1 METFF
6 NIFFLIFILFF
17 FYINGVFFQTCFIKG
32 NDNIKNNYFYLLPI
46 FGLSFFCIVIT
57 ILYNFVNLTILEINF
72 TFLIFYLTF
81 FFKIR
86 KNFVEHLINFFNIL
100 KLIFPVILFYCF
112 IILFRDENFYVFRGN
127 YWDQFTMISMGIIF
141 ENNQYKNI
149 SDLLIRENFVLENFE
164 NFYNN
169 LRNNIFSK
177 DHYYFSFQNLFTRQF
192 NSLLLAFF
200 FKLKF
205 IDLFIINLC
214 LKMFFIS
221 NIILSTKLLFSIF
234 NYKIK
239 NSTFYA
245 FIFTFSFWT
254 LYIFEI
260 DALAQ
265 LCSFSILILLLALS
279 KKIIFDNNFSK
290 SNYFITL
297 ILYSSL
303 FLIYPSLFVIFNF
316 FLLIYL
322 LFNIQFCKKNYFK
335 ILSFLL
341 FFILI
346 SSPRIID
353 HFNLLTMFA
362 SGSPDYWYYFGGFVL
377 GKESII
383 TNFEVVNYLKDN
395 INQNNDI
402 LSKIRTI
409 VDINYSNGFNL
420 IFYNILLSL
429 FGFYHLAPEGL
440 RFNLETISLLFLSLF
455 IYLIIF
461 KNIFLNFKF
470 LIKNIKKNKFQIAT
484 ILIIFFLFIILFLSQ
499 KPYALLKLYFFVS
512 PILFLVLFTNFQKEL
527 NLSLFVLLILLTTM
541 PIYKYK
547 DNNYGIG
554 THDSLPSILDVNK
567 KKNTNWKLTVNSSNL
582 KKCKNGIKI
591 LTNDIIERGFLSLKL
606 DYLKIKELKNKKSNC
621 SIKKIGKNFTI
632 IYE

>member
-1 METFF
+1 MENFF

-17 FYINGVFFQTCFIKG
+17 FYLNGAFFQEYFLKK
-32 NDNIKNNYFYLLPI
+32 DNKIKNENFYLLPI
-46 FGLSFFCIVIT
+46 IGLSFFCVVIT
-57 ILYNFVNLTILEINF
+57 FLYNFINLSIVQIN
-72 TFLIFYLTF
+72 LIFFILYIMF
-81 FFKIR
+81 IFKIR
-86 KNFVEHLINFFNIL
+86 KNFTEHLFNFFNIL
-100 KLIFPVILFYCF
+100 KLILPIILFYFF
-112 IILFRDENFYVFRGN
+112 IILFRNENFYVFRGN

-141 ENNQYKNI
+141 ENYQYKNI
-149 SDLLIRENFVLENFE
+149 ADLLIKENFVFENFE

-169 LRNNIFSK
+169 LRDNVFSK
-177 DHYYFSFQNLFTRQF
+177 DHYYFSFQNLFARQF

-200 FKLKF
+200 FKIKF
-205 IDLFIINLC
+205 IDIFVIHLC
-214 LKMFFIS
+214 LKIFFLS
-221 NIILSTKLLFSIF
+221 NIILSTKLLFSSF
-234 NYKIK
+234 NYEIK

-245 FIFTFSFWT
+245 WVFAFSFWT
-254 LYIFEI
+254 IYIFEI

-279 KKIIFDNNFSK
+279 KKIIFENNFTK
-290 SNYFITL
+290 SNYFICL
-297 ILYSSL
+297 VLYSSL
-303 FLIYPSLFVIFNF
+303 FLIYPSLFVIFNI
-316 FLLIYL
+316 FLIIYL
-322 LFNIQFCKKNYFK
+322 LFNIQFLKNNYFK
-335 ILSFLL
+335 ILSFLV

-383 TNFEVVNYLKDN
+383 TNFEVVNHLKDY

-429 FGFYHLAPEGL
+429 FGFYHLAPESL

-461 KNIFLNFKF
+461 KNILLNFKF
-470 LIKNIKKNKFQIAT
+470 LIKNKKKNKFQIVT

-499 KPYALLKLYFFVS
+499 KPYALLKLYFFIS

-591 LTNDIIERGFLSLKL
+591 LTDDIIERGFLSLKL

-632 IYE
+632 IYD